1 MNNTEATTTLPTE
14 TLRIKTWEQR
24 VQELEDLG
32 ADRSDAQAVVDAEDT
47 ANEPRVPETFAFAN
61 RMARY
66 DRLTK
71 AKQTM
76 VANILKRNCI
86 AR

>member
-1 MNNTEATTTLPTE
+1 MKTTKL
-14 TLRIKTWEQR
+14 TWEER
-24 VQELEDLG
+24 VQELENLG
-32 ADRSDAQAVVDAEDT
+32 ADRSDAQAVVDAEDI

-71 AKQTM
+71 AKQAM

-86 AR
+86 AY